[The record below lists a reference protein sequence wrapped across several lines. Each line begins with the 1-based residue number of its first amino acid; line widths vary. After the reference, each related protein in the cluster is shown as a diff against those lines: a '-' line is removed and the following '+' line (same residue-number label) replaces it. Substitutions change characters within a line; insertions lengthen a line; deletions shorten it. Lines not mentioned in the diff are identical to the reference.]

1 MNAVVSKSLIQAD
14 GAQRI
19 IYITVVCHKYMNET
33 LEFMQ
38 AAIKKIRIVIL
49 VIESTIG
56 TVLNEL
62 KSIFHI
68 AGIRL
73 ILR

>member
-1 MNAVVSKSLIQAD
+1 
-14 GAQRI
+14 
-19 IYITVVCHKYMNET
+19 MNET

-38 AAIKKIRIVIL
+38 GAIKKIRIVIL

-62 KSIFHI
+62 KSILHI